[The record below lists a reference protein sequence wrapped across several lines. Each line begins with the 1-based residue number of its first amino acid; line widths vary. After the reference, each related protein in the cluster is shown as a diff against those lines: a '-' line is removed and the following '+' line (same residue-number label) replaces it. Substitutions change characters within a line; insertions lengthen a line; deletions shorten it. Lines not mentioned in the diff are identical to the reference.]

1 MNPTGFEYFVILSC
15 IGTIVL
21 SIISIVAVFHKE
33 DSWVPTSIFLT
44 EEVICI
50 LHICTQVVF
59 YAYAKIIQI
68 GTFAGDE
75 NNDRELRRKR
85 SILMGVISYFAVC
98 NATLWVEDSFIGT
111 RSSATSWLYQYF
123 HSWPVI
129 YNIFNPLSLMFR
141 FNSVLLFLNVL
152 FEKRRQQEVCS

>member
-1 MNPTGFEYFVILSC
+1 
-15 IGTIVL
+15 
-21 SIISIVAVFHKE
+21 
-33 DSWVPTSIFLT
+33 
-44 EEVICI
+44 
-50 LHICTQVVF
+50 
-59 YAYAKIIQI
+59 
-68 GTFAGDE
+68 
-75 NNDRELRRKR
+75 
-85 SILMGVISYFAVC
+85 MGVISYFAVC